1 MGAEVEMSEEDK
13 TPQQLAAD
21 IIAAH
26 FQNDAAASAAAEQIA
41 AMLDEAELLIDP
53 LENALYQNL
62 REGKMKVTYREG
74 AGLRWQIT
82 AKGERHVENLGG
94 DQS

>member
-1 MGAEVEMSEEDK
+1 MSEEEAK
-13 TPQQLAAD
+13 NPQALAAE

-26 FQNDAAASAAAEQIA
+26 FQDNPVAAAASDQIA
-41 AMLDEAELLIDP
+41 AALDECELLIDP

-74 AGLRWQIT
+74 EGLRWQIT
-82 AKGERHVENLGG
+82 AKGERHVEG
-94 DQS
+94 QR